1 MGSGTP
7 NARATQSCQ
16 IVPLQGTAA
25 GVWSHLPTWDR
36 DPLHVLVPPPS
47 PLPSGAGGH
56 PPSPPSAPP
65 SATARVHSWPHP
77 AAREIVP
84 RGMSDGLA
92 TLRKALQG
100 PPLNSAPARC
110 SRGDLASHAPLLSRV
125 LANPVVSVLGPSQ
138 AAPRPQMW
146 GVPLRP
152 TESGRGLSVGPFLTP
167 SGLFMRQPS
176 PRPPLPAFRVLC
188 HMYQLPT

>member
-1 MGSGTP
+1 MHEPLRAVKSCRCKGPRRASGPTCP
-7 NARATQSCQ
+7 PGTGIPSTFLYRRLHLC
-16 IVPLQGTAA
+16 PLVQGAI
-25 GVWSHLPTWDR
+25 LPL
-36 DPLHVLVPPPS
+36 LHQL
-47 PLPSGAGGH
+47 
-56 PPSPPSAPP
+56 P

-84 RGMSDGLA
+84 RGTSDGLA

-152 TESGRGLSVGPFLTP
+152 TESGRGLSVAPFLTP
-167 SGLFMRQPS
+167 SGLFVRQPS
-176 PRPPLPAFRVLC
+176 PRRPLPSFRVLC
-188 HMYQLPT
+188 RMYQLPT